1 MQQPHAAPGAP
12 VRTGSTV
19 SPPTA
24 AAPPDRPARAFA
36 SLALL
41 ATAALLCLAAIL
53 NRQPFLYP
61 DTPVYVRRAETGL
74 GKLMGADRIKPWTA
88 GPSAAAGPAASSAGA
103 PAENDRNV
111 NLAGRSVYYG
121 ALLYGA
127 HAAGTLWLAV
137 AAQALCVAGMLH
149 LLIVR
154 LWGFGGRHL
163 LAAGAGL
170 ALLTPLAAFTGLL
183 MPDVFA
189 GVTVLCSGV
198 LASYWNRL
206 RRWECMGVAAL
217 LLFAIAA
224 HPSHLAL
231 AAGML
236 IFLLACKLLR
246 RGPRAPWPALVL
258 LAGCVLGGVAAEW
271 VFNKAMAAAVGAP
284 PVRLP
289 HSMAHLIGMG
299 PGTDYLRQNCPRA
312 GYVACDYV
320 ANFPT
325 HWDDFLFSDEPSK
338 GAFWLADAQA
348 KRRMSQEQVAFVL
361 DVVRFDPVGVARG
374 LGAEVLE
381 QLASFRVD
389 VGRFGPDEP
398 AKYYAGR
405 VPDDVL
411 ADLRRSRAVRGGDFD
426 GWLSGATYA
435 AVAGSLVL
443 LAWRRRGSALPR
455 PPGFNELAVV
465 IGAGVLANAVI
476 CAVFAAPLDRFQSRV
491 IWLVPLL
498 AAAVLLQLRIARRPA
513 SSPPSLPAT
522 STKGHR

>member
-1 MQQPHAAPGAP
+1 MQQPHAAPGTP
-12 VRTGSTV
+12 IRTGSAV
-19 SPPTA
+19 SPPAA
-24 AAPPDRPARAFA
+24 AAPPDWPARAFS

-41 ATAALLCLAAIL
+41 ATAALLCLSAVL
-53 NRQPFLYP
+53 NGQPYLYP
-61 DTPVYVRRAETGL
+61 DTTAYVQRAETGVSRAL
-74 GKLMGADRIKPWTA
+74 GADRVRPWMGQPRATTA
-88 GPSAAAGPAASSAGA
+88 PAAPAGA
-103 PAENDRNV
+103 PAENDDRTV

-127 HAAGTLWLAV
+127 HAAGSLWLAV
-137 AAQALCVAGMLH
+137 AAQALCVAGMLQ

-154 LWGFGGRHL
+154 LWGFGRRHL
-163 LAAGAGL
+163 LAAGAIL
-170 ALLTPLAAFTGLL
+170 ALLTPLATFTGLL

-189 GVTVLCSGV
+189 GLTILCSGV

-206 RRWECMGVAAL
+206 RRWERAGVAAL

-231 AAGML
+231 AALLL
-236 IFLLACKLLR
+236 ILVLACKLLR
-246 RGPRAPWPALVL
+246 LGVRTPWPALVL
-258 LAGCVLGGVAAEW
+258 MGACVLGGIAAEW
-271 VFNKAMAAAVGAP
+271 VFNQAMKAVAGAP

-289 HSMAHLIGMG
+289 HAMAHLVWMG
-299 PGTDYLRQNCPRA
+299 PGTDYLRQNCPQAR
-312 GYVACDYV
+312 YVACDYV

-348 KRRMSQEQVAFVL
+348 KRRMSEEQAAFVL

-374 LGAEVLE
+374 LATDVLS

-389 VGRFGPDEP
+389 VGHLEP
-398 AKYYAGR
+398 GDLQNLFAGR

-411 ADLRRSRAVRGGDFD
+411 ADLSRSRAARGSDFD
-426 GWLSGATYA
+426 TWLSGATYA
-435 AVAGSLVL
+435 AVAASLLL
-443 LAWRRRGSALPR
+443 LAWRRRSSALPR
-455 PPGFNELAVV
+455 PPGFDALALVL
-465 IGAGVLANAVI
+465 GAGVLANAVI

-498 AAAVLLQLRIARRPA
+498 GTAVLLQR
-513 SSPPSLPAT
+513 AT
-522 STKGHR
+522 TKKGQR

>member
-1 MQQPHAAPGAP
+1 MRQPHAAPGTP
-12 VRTGSTV
+12 LRTRSTV
-19 SPPTA
+19 SPPA
-24 AAPPDRPARAFA
+24 RVVPPDRPGRAFA

-41 ATAALLCLAAIL
+41 ATAALLCLAAVL
-53 NRQPFLYP
+53 NGQPFLYP
-61 DTPVYVRRAETGL
+61 DTPAYVRRAELSVGKVL
-74 GKLMGADRIKPWTA
+74 GEDRIKPWI
-88 GPSAAAGPAASSAGA
+88 GKPSAAEGPAGSSGGAHAG
-103 PAENDRNV
+103 NDRSV
-111 NLAGRSVYYG
+111 SLAGRSVYYG
-121 ALLYGA
+121 ALLYAA
-127 HAAGTLWLAV
+127 HAAGSLWLAV

-163 LAAGAGL
+163 LAAGASL
-170 ALLTPLAAFTGLL
+170 ALLTPAAAFTGLL

-189 GVTVLCSGV
+189 GLTVLCSGV

-206 RRWECMGVAAL
+206 RRWERIAVAAL

-231 AAGML
+231 AAAML
-236 IFLLACKLLR
+236 IFVLGCRLLR
-246 RGPRAPWPALVL
+246 QGLRAPWPAIVL
-258 LAGCVLGGVAAEW
+258 MGGCVLGGVAAEW
-271 VFNKAMAAAVGAP
+271 VFNKAMAAAAGAP

-299 PGTDYLRQNCPRA
+299 PGTEFLRQNCPQA

-325 HWDDFLFSDEPSK
+325 HWDDFLFSDDPSK

-361 DVVRFDPVGVARG
+361 DVLRFDPLGVARG
-374 LGAEVLE
+374 LGADVLT

-389 VGRFGPDEP
+389 VGRFAPDEP
-398 AKYYAGR
+398 ERFYVGR
-405 VPDDVL
+405 VPDRVV
-411 ADLRRSRAVRGGDFD
+411 ADMRRSRAMQGGDFD

-435 AVAGSLVL
+435 VVAASLVL
-443 LAWRRRGSALPR
+443 LAWCRRSSAPPPR
-455 PPGFNELAVV
+455 PPGFDELVLVV
-465 IGAGVLANAVI
+465 GAGVLANAVI

-491 IWLVPLL
+491 IWLVPFL
-498 AAAVLLQLRIARRPA
+498 AAAVLLQRGIAGLVRTSSSNPA
-513 SSPPSLPAT
+513 PR
-522 STKGHR
+522 TKGRR